1 MSIKILPIYDLRNII
16 EDWSISVAN
25 AISAS
30 DNTDDLSLY
39 ALHLSRLIA
48 YPNLQVHHA
57 LEIIDAMGKELQ
69 ISLKKRMPL
78 RPTQII
84 EEINNYLFRILGFR
98 GNEHDYFNP
107 LNNFLN
113 VVIERR
119 LGIPI
124 TLSIL
129 YMRTAYLLNFKL
141 YPVSFPAHF
150 LVKHTLEDDDSEII
164 IDPYNEGR
172 IMDDYTLKQLLDQFY
187 PNQNIPLTKDFVRK
201 ATATQVLV
209 RLLNNLKA
217 SYYESQDLDS
227 TEIANEMILTLDKYN
242 PNAVR
247 DKGIL
252 LIKKQR
258 PEQALE
264 MLNLYLEL
272 DPEAEDVDVILDT
285 IHKTRSSINKS

>member
-1 MSIKILPIYDLRNII
+1 MPIYDIHNII

-258 PEQALE
+258 PEQGLE

>member
-1 MSIKILPIYDLRNII
+1 MSIKILPIHDLRNII
-16 EDWSISVAN
+16 EDWRISVAN
-25 AISAS
+25 IVSAS

-39 ALHLSRLIA
+39 ALHLSRILA
-48 YPNLQVHHA
+48 YPNLQVLHA
-57 LEIIDAMGKELQ
+57 LEAIDAMGKELQ
-69 ISLKKRMPL
+69 VSIKKRMPL

-84 EEINNYLFRILGFR
+84 EEINNYLFKILGFR

-113 VVIERR
+113 VVVERR

-129 YMRTAYLLNFKL
+129 YMRTAHLLNFKL

-150 LVKHTLEDDDSEII
+150 LVKHTLEDDDEII

-172 IMDDYTLKQLLDQFY
+172 IMDDYTLKHLLDQFY

-258 PEQALE
+258 LEQALE

-285 IHKTRSSINKS
+285 IHKTRSSMNKK

>member
-1 MSIKILPIYDLRNII
+1 MPIYDLRNII

-39 ALHLSRLIA
+39 ALHLSRLLA

>member
-1 MSIKILPIYDLRNII
+1 MPIYDLRNII

-39 ALHLSRLIA
+39 ALHLSRLLA

-242 PNAVR
+242 PNAGP

>member
-1 MSIKILPIYDLRNII
+1 MSIKILPIHDLRNII
-16 EDWSISVAN
+16 EDWRISVAN
-25 AISAS
+25 VVSAS

-39 ALHLSRLIA
+39 ALHLSRILA
-48 YPNLQVHHA
+48 YPNLQVLHA
-57 LEIIDAMGKELQ
+57 LETIDAMGKELQ
-69 ISLKKRMPL
+69 VSIKKRMPL

-150 LVKHTLEDDDSEII
+150 LVKHTLEDDDGEII

-258 PEQALE
+258 LEQALE

>member
-39 ALHLSRLIA
+39 ALHLSRLLA

>member
-39 ALHLSRLIA
+39 ALHLSRLLA

-242 PNAVR
+242 PNAVP

>member
-1 MSIKILPIYDLRNII
+1 MSIKILPIHDLRNII
-16 EDWSISVAN
+16 EDWSSSVAN
-25 AISAS
+25 ATSAS

-39 ALHLSRLIA
+39 ALHLSRILA

-57 LEIIDAMGKELQ
+57 LGTIDAMGKELQ

-84 EEINNYLFRILGFR
+84 EEINNYLYRILGFR

-150 LVKHTLEDDDSEII
+150 LVKHTLEDDDGEII

-172 IMDDYTLKQLLDQFY
+172 IMDDYTLKHLLDQFY

-285 IHKTRSSINKS
+285 IHKTRSSINKR

>member
-1 MSIKILPIYDLRNII
+1 MPIYDLRNII

-30 DNTDDLSLY
+30 DTTDDLSFY
-39 ALHLSRLIA
+39 ALHLSRLLA

-258 PEQALE
+258 PEQGLE

>member
-39 ALHLSRLIA
+39 ALHLSRILA

-57 LEIIDAMGKELQ
+57 LETIDAMGKELQ

-129 YMRTAYLLNFKL
+129 YMRTAYMLNFKL

-150 LVKHTLEDDDSEII
+150 LVKYTLEDDDGDII

-227 TEIANEMILTLDKYN
+227 TEIANEMILTIDKYN

-258 PEQALE
+258 PEQALV

-272 DPEAEDVDVILDT
+272 DPEAEDADVILDT

>member
-1 MSIKILPIYDLRNII
+1 LSIKMLPIHDLRNII
-16 EDWSISVAN
+16 EDWTISVAN

-39 ALHLSRLIA
+39 ALHLSRILA

-57 LEIIDAMGKELQ
+57 LETIDAMGKELQ

-84 EEINNYLFRILGFR
+84 EEINKYLFRILGYK
-98 GNEHDYFNP
+98 GNEHDYYNP

-113 VVIERR
+113 VVLERR

-150 LVKHTLEDDDSEII
+150 LVKHTLEDDDGEII

-209 RLLNNLKA
+209 RLLNNLKG
-217 SYYESQDLDS
+217 SYYESQDLES

-252 LIKKQR
+252 LLKKQR

-285 IHKTRSSINKS
+285 IHKTRSSINKR

>member
-1 MSIKILPIYDLRNII
+1 LSIKILPIYDLRNII

-39 ALHLSRLIA
+39 ALHLSRLLA

-258 PEQALE
+258 LEQALE

>member
-1 MSIKILPIYDLRNII
+1 MPIHDLRDII
-16 EDWSISVAN
+16 EDWTISVVN
-25 AISAS
+25 SISAS
-30 DNTDDLSLY
+30 DSTANLALY
-39 ALHLSRLIA
+39 ALHLSRILA
-48 YPNLQVHHA
+48 YPKLQVNNV
-57 LEIIDAMGKELQ
+57 LDSLDSIGKELQ
-69 ISLKKRMPL
+69 ISLKNRMPL

-84 EEINNYLFRILGFR
+84 EEINNYLFKILGFR
-98 GNEHDYFNP
+98 GNVHDYFNP
-107 LNNFLN
+107 SNNFLN
-113 VVIERR
+113 VVLERR

-129 YMRTAYLLNFKL
+129 YMRIAYSMDFKL

-150 LVKHTLEDDDSEII
+150 LVKHILEGDNGEII

-187 PNQNIPLTKDFVRK
+187 PNQNIPLTKDFVRN
-201 ATATQVLV
+201 ATTTQVMV
-209 RLLNNLKA
+209 RILNNLKTC
-217 SYYESQDLDS
+217 YYESQDLS
-227 TEIANEMILTLDKYN
+227 NTEIANEMILALDKYN

-252 LIKKQR
+252 LLKKQR

-285 IHKTRSSINKS
+285 IHKARSGINKG

>member
-1 MSIKILPIYDLRNII
+1 MSIKTLPIDDLRNII
-16 EDWSISVAN
+16 EDWRISVAN
-25 AISAS
+25 PVLAC
-30 DNTDDLSLY
+30 DDTADLPIY
-39 ALHLSRLIA
+39 ALHLSRILA
-48 YPNLQVHHA
+48 YPNLQVNSVMKS
-57 LEIIDAMGKELQ
+57 IDSMGKDLQ

-78 RPTQII
+78 RPTQMI
-84 EEINNYLFRILGFR
+84 EEINNYLFRILGFK

-113 VVIERR
+113 VVMERR

-141 YPVSFPAHF
+141 YPVNFPAHF
-150 LVKHTLEDDDSEII
+150 LVKHVLEGDNGEII

-187 PNQNIPLTKDFVRK
+187 PNRNVPLTKDFIRR
-201 ATATQVLV
+201 ATVTQVMM
-209 RLLNNLKA
+209 RLLNNLKT
-217 SYYESQDLDS
+217 SYYESQDLDN
-227 TEIANEMILTLDKYN
+227 TEIANEMILALDKYN

-285 IHKTRSSINKS
+285 IHKTKLGINKR

>member
-1 MSIKILPIYDLRNII
+1 LSIKILPIYDLRNII

-39 ALHLSRLIA
+39 ALHLSRLLA

-57 LEIIDAMGKELQ
+57 LETIDAMGKELQ

>member
-1 MSIKILPIYDLRNII
+1 MPIYDLRNII

-39 ALHLSRLIA
+39 ALHLSRLLA

-258 PEQALE
+258 PEQGLE

>member
-1 MSIKILPIYDLRNII
+1 MLPIHDLRNII
-16 EDWSISVAN
+16 EDWTISVAN

-39 ALHLSRLIA
+39 ALHLSRILA

-57 LEIIDAMGKELQ
+57 LETIDAMGKELQ

-84 EEINNYLFRILGFR
+84 EEINKYLFRILGYK
-98 GNEHDYFNP
+98 GNEHDYYNP

-113 VVIERR
+113 IVLERR

-150 LVKHTLEDDDSEII
+150 LVKHTLEDDDGEII

-209 RLLNNLKA
+209 RLLNNLKG
-217 SYYESQDLDS
+217 SYYESQDLES

-252 LIKKQR
+252 LLKKQR

-285 IHKTRSSINKS
+285 IHKTRSSINKR

>member
-1 MSIKILPIYDLRNII
+1 LPIPDLRNII
-16 EDWSISVAN
+16 EDWRISVAN
-25 AISAS
+25 IVSAS

-39 ALHLSRLIA
+39 ALHLSRILA
-48 YPNLQVHHA
+48 YPNLQVLHA
-57 LEIIDAMGKELQ
+57 LETIDAMGNELQ
-69 ISLKKRMPL
+69 VSIKKRMPL

-84 EEINNYLFRILGFR
+84 EEINNYLFKILGFR

-113 VVIERR
+113 VVVERR

-129 YMRTAYLLNFKL
+129 YMRTAHVLNFKL

-150 LVKHTLEDDDSEII
+150 LVKYTLEDDDEII
-164 IDPYNEGR
+164 IDPYNGGR
-172 IMDDYTLKQLLDQFY
+172 IMDDYTLKHLLDQFY

-258 PEQALE
+258 LEQALE

-285 IHKTRSSINKS
+285 IHKTRSSMNKK

>member
-1 MSIKILPIYDLRNII
+1 LSIKILPIYDLRNII

-39 ALHLSRLIA
+39 ALHLSRLLA

-57 LEIIDAMGKELQ
+57 LETIDAMGKELQ

-150 LVKHTLEDDDSEII
+150 LVKYTLEDDDGDII

-227 TEIANEMILTLDKYN
+227 TEIANEMILTIDKYN

>member
-1 MSIKILPIYDLRNII
+1 MLPIHDLRNII
-16 EDWSISVAN
+16 EDWTISVAN

-39 ALHLSRLIA
+39 ALHLSRILA

-57 LEIIDAMGKELQ
+57 LETIDAMGKELQ

-84 EEINNYLFRILGFR
+84 EEINKYLFRILGYK
-98 GNEHDYFNP
+98 GNEHDYYNP

-113 VVIERR
+113 VVLERR

-150 LVKHTLEDDDSEII
+150 LVKHTLEDDDGEII

-172 IMDDYTLKQLLDQFY
+172 IMDDYALKQLLDQFY

-209 RLLNNLKA
+209 RLLNNLKG
-217 SYYESQDLDS
+217 SYYESQDLES

-252 LIKKQR
+252 LLKKQR

-285 IHKTRSSINKS
+285 IHKTRSSINKR

>member
-1 MSIKILPIYDLRNII
+1 MSIKILPIYDLHNII

-39 ALHLSRLIA
+39 ALHLSRLLA

-258 PEQALE
+258 PEQGLE

>member
-16 EDWSISVAN
+16 EDWTISVAN

-39 ALHLSRLIA
+39 ALHLSRILA

-57 LEIIDAMGKELQ
+57 LETIDAMGKELQ

-84 EEINNYLFRILGFR
+84 EEINNYLFRILGFK

-209 RLLNNLKA
+209 RLLNNLKG

-242 PNAVR
+242 PNAVP

>member
-39 ALHLSRLIA
+39 ALHLSRLLA

-242 PNAVR
+242 PNAIR

>member
-39 ALHLSRLIA
+39 ALHLSRIIA

-258 PEQALE
+258 PEQGLE

>member
-1 MSIKILPIYDLRNII
+1 LSIKMLPIHDLRNII
-16 EDWSISVAN
+16 EDWTISVAN

-39 ALHLSRLIA
+39 ALHLSRILA

-57 LEIIDAMGKELQ
+57 LETIDAMGKELQ

-84 EEINNYLFRILGFR
+84 EEINKYLFRILGYK
-98 GNEHDYFNP
+98 GNEHDYYNP

-113 VVIERR
+113 IVLERR

-150 LVKHTLEDDDSEII
+150 LVKHTLEDDDGEII

-209 RLLNNLKA
+209 RLLNNLKG
-217 SYYESQDLDS
+217 SYYESQDLES

-252 LIKKQR
+252 LLKKQR

-285 IHKTRSSINKS
+285 IHKTRSSINKR

>member
-1 MSIKILPIYDLRNII
+1 MTCHYMHFIYQDYSPIRTYKY
-16 EDWSISVAN
+16 
-25 AISAS
+25 
-30 DNTDDLSLY
+30 T
-39 ALHLSRLIA
+39 
-48 YPNLQVHHA
+48 HA

>member
-1 MSIKILPIYDLRNII
+1 MPIYDLRNII

-258 PEQALE
+258 PEQGLE